1 MVHIYNGISLS
12 HKRNEFKSVFS
23 EGDEPRAVIQ
33 SEVSQKEKNKG
44 CVLMHTHGILESGAD
59 EPICRAA

>member
-33 SEVSQKEKNKG
+33 SEVSQKEKNKY
-44 CVLMHTHGILESGAD
+44 CVLMHIYGI
-59 EPICRAA
+59 